1 MRSLWTVLMVVALAL
16 PVLAEDGP
24 GWTFSERFQGSSNS
38 SGLVM
43 KEDSTLGYS
52 FSKSFR
58 TYVGVPFY
66 FVKESSTT
74 STTST
79 TQTPNSF
86 MNGLGNAYLGFH
98 IGVDREAV
106 NFGSNVEAT
115 APTGDKDKG
124 FSTGRATVDWTNSF
138 SHSFSSV
145 TPFANIGL
153 ANTVSDTSFF
163 VRPFTSL
170 GLVTHFDG
178 GATFQLSRL
187 VDVGA
192 SAYGI
197 RAAGQQRIIS
207 KTFKNQSTTSATA
220 SPLNQGSGKNR
231 PFDTSGETVGTAD
244 LTNDHGVSTWLAAH
258 AGSRMNFQAG
268 YTRSAGYDLN
278 TVFFGVG
285 FHVGH

>member
-1 MRSLWTVLMVVALAL
+1 MRVFCILFIVIALAL
-16 PVLAEDGP
+16 PGLAQDGQ
-24 GWTFSERFQGSSNS
+24 GWAFSGRFQGSSNS

-43 KEDSTLGYS
+43 KADPTLAYS
-52 FSKSFR
+52 FNRHFQ
-58 TYVGVPFY
+58 TYAGLPLY
-66 FVKESSTT
+66 FVHESSAIQA
-74 STTST
+74 SSG
-79 TQTPNSF
+79 F
-86 MNGLGNAYLGFH
+86 VNGLGNAYVGVHL
-98 IGVDREAV
+98 GVDNDSL
-106 NFGSNVEAT
+106 NFGSSVEAT
-115 APTGDKDKG
+115 APTGNKDKG
-124 FSTGRATVDWTNSF
+124 FSTGRATIDWTNSF
-138 SHSFSSV
+138 SHRFSSI

-197 RAAGQQRIIS
+197 KAAGQQRIIS
-207 KTFKNQSTTSATA
+207 KTFKNQSTTSTTS
-220 SPLNQGSGKNR
+220 SPLNQAPGKNR
-231 PFDTSGETVGTAD
+231 AFDTSAETVGTAD

>member
-1 MRSLWTVLMVVALAL
+1 MRSVCTVLMVVALAV
-16 PVLAEDGP
+16 PVLAEDGQ
-24 GWTFSERFQGSSNS
+24 GWTLSGRFQGSSNS

-43 KEDSTLGYS
+43 KADPTLGYS
-52 FSKSFR
+52 FSKNFQ
-58 TYVGVPFY
+58 TYVGLPVY
-66 FVKESSTT
+66 FAKESSTT

-79 TQTPNSF
+79 TPTPNSF

-145 TPFANIGL
+145 TPFADIGL

-170 GLVTHFDG
+170 GLVSHFDG
-178 GATFQLSRL
+178 GAKFSLSRF

-192 SAYGI
+192 SAYGV
-197 RAAGQQRIIS
+197 RGAGQQRIIS
-207 KTFKNQSTTSATA
+207 KLVKGQSTTSATP
-220 SPLNQGSGKNR
+220 SPTDTGKNR
-231 PFDTSGETVGTAD
+231 VFDTSHETVGTAG
-244 LTNDHGVSTWLAAH
+244 LTNDQGFSTWLTAH
-258 AGSRMNFQAG
+258 SGSKINFQAG

-278 TVFFGVG
+278 TVSFGVG
-285 FHVGH
+285 FRVGH